1 MAAANT
7 KLHDVLAR
15 CEETASWFE
24 IRITDLHQRNHL
36 GDTPLHTVCTW
47 GDVEAVK
54 ELLRNGADPNA
65 LGDRGCTPLF
75 NAVMG
80 ENGEVVQTLLAAG
93 SDPRIRSVDGRLVIE
108 YAKNVGSP
116 PAVLK
121 VLGYPEKSPQGKSR
135 R

>member
-7 KLHDVLAR
+7 KIQQILAR
-15 CEETASWFE
+15 CEETASWFGIE
-24 IRITDLHQRNHL
+24 ITDLHQRNHL

-47 GDVEAVK
+47 GDTESVK

-80 ENGEVVQTLLAAG
+80 ESAEVVQTLLDAG
-93 SDPRIRSVDGRLVIE
+93 SDPRIRSVDGRLVVD

-116 PAVLK
+116 PDVLK
-121 VLGYPEKSPQGKSR
+121 ALAGKPMPGKTR
-135 R
+135 K